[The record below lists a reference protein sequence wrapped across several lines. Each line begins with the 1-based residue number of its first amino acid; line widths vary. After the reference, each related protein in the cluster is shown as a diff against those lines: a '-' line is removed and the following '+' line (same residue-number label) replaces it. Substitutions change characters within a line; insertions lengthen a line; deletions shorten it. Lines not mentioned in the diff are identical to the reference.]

1 MTQLPTGTV
10 TFLFTDVEGS
20 TRLWERDSEAMSRAL
35 YRHDELLR
43 NVVEAH
49 GGVVFKTVGD
59 AFHAAFPTAPEAVE
73 AALDAQKTLLSTQWE
88 EAGPLK
94 VRMALRTGTAEERGG
109 DYFGPTMNRT
119 ARLLSA
125 GHGGQ
130 VLVSLSTRE
139 LVRDQLPPGAGM
151 RDLGERR
158 LRDLFGSEHI
168 FQLTAPGL
176 PTSFP
181 PLQTLD
187 VRLNNLPLQPTP
199 LLGREREVAEIADL
213 LRRDDLRL
221 LTLTGTGGTGK
232 TRLALQAAAELIDEY
247 EDGVFF
253 VALTPISA
261 PGLVASAVAGALS
274 VGESAG
280 RSLEEDLKD
289 YLSNKELLLVLDNF
303 EQVVD
308 AAPMVGEL
316 LSTCRGLEV
325 QVTSRTPLRVYG
337 EHEYPVRPLEL
348 PDPEHLPPIETL
360 GQYEAIRLFTER
372 ARAANATFSLTNE
385 NASAVAEICARLDG
399 LPLAIELAAAR
410 TRLLSPQA
418 ICSRLSDPLKL
429 LTGGARDLPERQRT
443 LRGAIAWSY
452 ALLDEGEQILF
463 AKLAVFSG
471 GCALDAAEAICDPD
485 GDSSVDILDGLSSLL
500 DKSLLRQEVGEGG
513 EPRFVM
519 LETIREFARE
529 RLQLS
534 GNAARTRKLHAAYFL
549 ALAEQGE
556 SKLRGPEEAMWL
568 ERLDVEHDN
577 MRAVLAW
584 TLEAGETELGLR
596 LAGALWRFWYARGHY
611 HEGRRW
617 LEETLARDGGAS
629 AARVKALEAV
639 GWLAD
644 DQGDI
649 DRAVAAAEEGLQISA
664 RTNIPSRVTAS
675 FLRMLGSAAYVRGDH
690 GQATQ
695 HYQESLALSRE
706 ARDERSVAS
715 SLLRL
720 GNVSSDQGDHES
732 AKEFYE
738 EGLALSR
745 KLDDQALLASAL
757 ISVGAEFLLQGD
769 HERGAMLNEEAA
781 ELYRASGNTGG
792 LQYTLDNLGWAALM
806 RGDLQQAESLHQESL
821 ELSRQLGDTL
831 VAAEALD
838 GLACSAS
845 ARGQAERVARLF
857 GAAEALR
864 ETVGYQQ
871 EPRELAL
878 REPYLAAARPR
889 LSETAW
895 NAAWGKGRRL
905 SFEEAIAYA
914 LEKTS
919 GG

>member
-1 MTQLPTGTV
+1 MTRLPTGPL

-20 TRLWERDSEAMSRAL
+20 TKLWERNPEAMSKAL
-35 YRHDELLR
+35 SHHDELIR
-43 NVVEAH
+43 NAVEAN
-49 GGVVFKTVGD
+49 GGFVFKTVGD
-59 AFHAAFPTAPEAVE
+59 AFHVAFSAAAEAVE
-73 AALDAQKTLLSTQWE
+73 AALDAQKSLLSEEWE
-88 EAGPLK
+88 ETGPLR
-94 VRMALRTGTAEERGG
+94 VRIALHTGTAEERGG
-109 DYFGPTMNRT
+109 DYFGPTLNRA

-130 VLVSLSTRE
+130 VLLSLSTQE
-139 LVRDQLPPGAGM
+139 LVGDQLPIGVEL
-151 RDLGERR
+151 RDLGVRR
-158 LRDLFGSEHI
+158 LKDLFGPEHI
-168 FQLTAPGL
+168 FQLTAPDL
-176 PTSFP
+176 PASFP
-181 PLQTLD
+181 PLKTLD
-187 VRLNNLPLQPTP
+187 VRLNNLPIQPTP

-213 LRRDDLRL
+213 LRHADVRL

-232 TRLALQAAAELIDEY
+232 TRLALQSAAELIDDF
-247 EDGVFF
+247 EDGVFL
-253 VALTPISA
+253 VALAPISDSE
-261 PGLVASAVAGALS
+261 LVASTVAGALS
-274 VGESAG
+274 VSESAG
-280 RSLEEDLKD
+280 RALKEDLRE

-308 AAPMVGEL
+308 AAPLVGEL
-316 LSTCRGLEV
+316 LSGCPGLKV
-325 QVTSRTPLRVYG
+325 LVTSRTLLRIYG
-337 EHEYPVRPLEL
+337 EHEYAVRPLEL
-348 PDPEHLPPIETL
+348 PDPSHLPPIETL
-360 GQYEAIRLFTER
+360 RQYEAIRFFTER
-372 ARAANATFSLTNE
+372 ARAANAHFSLTKE
-385 NASAVAEICARLDG
+385 NAAAVAEICARLDG

-410 TRLLSPQA
+410 IKLLSPQA
-418 ICSRLSDPLKL
+418 MSSRLSDPLKF
-429 LTGGARDLPERQRT
+429 LTDGARDLPERQRT

-452 ALLDEGEQILF
+452 ALLDEGEQALF

-485 GDSSVDILDGLSSLL
+485 DDSSVDILDGLSSLL
-500 DKSLLRQEVGEGG
+500 DKSLLRQEEGKGG

-534 GNAARTRKLHAAYFL
+534 GNAARTRNLHAAYFL

-577 MRAVLAW
+577 MRAVLTW

-757 ISVGAEFLLQGD
+757 
-769 HERGAMLNEEAA
+769 
-781 ELYRASGNTGG
+781 
-792 LQYTLDNLGWAALM
+792 
-806 RGDLQQAESLHQESL
+806 
-821 ELSRQLGDTL
+821 
-831 VAAEALD
+831 
-838 GLACSAS
+838 
-845 ARGQAERVARLF
+845 
-857 GAAEALR
+857 
-864 ETVGYQQ
+864 
-871 EPRELAL
+871 
-878 REPYLAAARPR
+878 
-889 LSETAW
+889 
-895 NAAWGKGRRL
+895 
-905 SFEEAIAYA
+905 
-914 LEKTS
+914 
-919 GG
+919 